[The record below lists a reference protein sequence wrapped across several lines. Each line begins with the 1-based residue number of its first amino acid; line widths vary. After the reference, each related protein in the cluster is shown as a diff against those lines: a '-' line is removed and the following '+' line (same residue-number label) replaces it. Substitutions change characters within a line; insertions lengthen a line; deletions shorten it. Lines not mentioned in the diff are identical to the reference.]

1 METMQDWKP
10 KAKIFRKKIK
20 KFELLTFSMAMER
33 RRWRGREAEQLR
45 TGTKQPTIE

>member
-1 METMQDWKP
+1 METIQDWKP
-10 KAKIFRKKIK
+10 KTKFFRKKIK
-20 KFELLTFSMAMER
+20 KYDLLTFPMTMER